1 MASPEKA
8 QKAKRICLGKITS
21 AHGVKGLVKILPYG
35 EDITLLETIGP
46 LFTGE
51 TSDKTVSVTLKS
63 SAGKFMLA
71 EIEGCNDRDKADQYR
86 NTELWCLRSDL
97 PEIENE
103 GEFYIEDLI
112 NLDAKS
118 AEGEPLGKVVAVQNF
133 GSADL
138 LEIKPPVGQSYFI
151 PFKDEYVGDVNLDE
165 NYVIIMN
172 AETMMMD

>member
-1 MASPEKA
+1 MTGPEKT
-8 QKAKRICLGKITS
+8 QETKRICLGKITS
-21 AHGVKGLVKILPYG
+21 PHGVKGLVKILPYG
-35 EDITLLETIGP
+35 EDISLLETLSP

-51 TSDKTVSVTLKS
+51 KSEERVSVTLKS

-71 EIEGCNDRDKADQYR
+71 EIENCNDRDKADQFR

-112 NLDAKS
+112 NIDAKS
-118 AEGEPLGKVVAVQNF
+118 PEGNELGKIIAVQNF

-151 PFKDEYVGDVNLDE
+151 PFKDEYVGDINLDE
-165 NYVIIMN
+165 NYVIIIN